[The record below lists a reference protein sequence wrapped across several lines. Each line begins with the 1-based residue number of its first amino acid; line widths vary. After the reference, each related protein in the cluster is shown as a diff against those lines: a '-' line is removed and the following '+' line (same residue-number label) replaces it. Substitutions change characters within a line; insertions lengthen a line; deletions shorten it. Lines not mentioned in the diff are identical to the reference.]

1 MLQPKLRFKKFN
13 EEWVEKKIEE
23 FYPFIRNGF
32 VGIATPFYCEKGVKY
47 LQSNN
52 IHDGKINEKILK
64 YITLEFHQ
72 KNIKNELKED
82 DILMVQSGHAGECA
96 VVGKKY
102 IGCNCHALIILSS
115 NKRSNSYFVSY
126 YLNSE
131 KGKKNLIPLLTGNT
145 IIHIL
150 ASDIKKHKI
159 FFPCLKEQEKIAD
172 FLSSVD
178 VQIDLTSQKLKLF
191 EKYKKGI
198 TQKIF
203 DQELKFNNSEGNN
216 YPEWEEKK
224 LDDIFKVSSSNISQ
238 NSLENN
244 QGIYI
249 IYGATGKIKKVDF
262 YDKENEYI
270 GIVKDGAGV
279 GRSFFCEKKTSVLS
293 TLNYLDV
300 INKNNLKFCYYILNR
315 INFTKYI
322 VGSSIPHIYF
332 KDYKNEKIN
341 LPCLEEQQKIADF
354 LSSIDDKIEKLSS
367 KLEELKEFKKGLLQ
381 QMFI

>member
-1 MLQPKLRFKKFN
+1 MKKIPKLRFKEFN
-13 EEWVEKKIEE
+13 DKLKEKYVSELGSFLGGGTPTTSYEEYW
-23 FYPFIRNGF
+23 NGDIPWISSSDLF
-32 VGIATPFYCEKGVKY
+32 E
-47 LQSNN
+47 NN
-52 IHDGKINEKILK
+52 IFQVNIKK
-64 YITLEFHQ
+64 YITQEAIINSATKLIP
-72 KNIKNELKED
+72 KNS
-82 DILMVQSGHAGECA
+82 ILIVSRVG
-96 VVGKKY
+96 VGK
-102 IGCNCHALIILSS
+102 ISI
-115 NKRSNSYFVSY
+115 NKKELCTSQDFI
-126 YLNSE
+126 
-131 KGKKNLIPLLTGNT
+131 NLIPLKTLDTRY
-145 IIHIL
+145 L
-150 ASDIKKHKI
+150 AYNIKTKLSKLISLNQGTSIKGITKKDLQDIKI
-159 FFPCLKEQEKIAD
+159 QISNIQEQKKIAD

-178 VQIDLTSQKLKLF
+178 VRIDLTSQKLKLF

-203 DQELKFNNSEGNN
+203 DQELKFKNSEGNN
-216 YPEWEEKK
+216 HPEWEEKK

-315 INFTKYI
+315 IDFTKYI

-354 LSSIDDKIEKLSS
+354 LSSIDNKIEKLSY
-367 KLEELKEFKKGLLQ
+367 KLGELKDFKKGLLQ
-381 QMFI
+381 QMFV